1 MDLRALQHRNRDAVV
16 GDAPLFHTGGEVVVA
31 LVEELGEVAREVAL
45 LERIG
50 SKATWE
56 LAPSVSRLTTELT
69 QVLNL
74 VCVLANRYGIDL
86 AAPYDASPR
95 PQ

>member
-1 MDLRALQHRNRDAVV
+1 VDLRQLQQQNMDATA
-16 GDAPLFHTGGEVVVA
+16 GDAPLFHTGGDVVVA
-31 LVEELGEVAREVAL
+31 LVEELGEVAREIAL

-56 LAPSVSRLTTELT
+56 LASSTPRLAKELT

-86 AAPYDASPR
+86 AAAYDENP
-95 PQ
+95 